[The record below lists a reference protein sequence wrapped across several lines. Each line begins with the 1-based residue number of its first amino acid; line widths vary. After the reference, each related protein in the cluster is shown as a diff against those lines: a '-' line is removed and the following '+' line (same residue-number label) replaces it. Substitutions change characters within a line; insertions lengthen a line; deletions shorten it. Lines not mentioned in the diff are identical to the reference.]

1 MRNPVCDHCR
11 FKRAFC
17 WFFRC
22 DVYYE
27 AQLKKTERR
36 FYKHYMEDF
45 DAEDRYTA
53 SLIFGWVTA
62 IVTLLLMAFSFIR
75 MIGEWMT
82 K

>member
-1 MRNPVCDHCR
+1 MRNPICDHCK

-27 AQLKKTERR
+27 AEYKRTERR
-36 FYKHYMEDF
+36 WMKNFLEDF

-53 SLIFGWVTA
+53 SLIFGW
-62 IVTLLLMAFSFIR
+62 TLFVLVLVLMIISMIR
-75 MIGEWMT
+75 TIGAWMS
-82 K
+82 